1 MMIDDFN
8 IQLVKDELLQSI
20 AYFVQRQALVAQAL
34 QDFGLDLNAIAVL
47 GAGGW
52 TIGSEG
58 AKQLYQTLPQN
69 FETNFRNALQRMIEN
84 QTPSVNQ
91 TGNWE
96 DKTGETWSYF
106 MHGGGCQLINK
117 ITGEVID
124 WDCPDTTRFD
134 RFKFAFHLEWQIQNF
149 PDNYPHLTK
158 YLSNNDL
165 HTIGHNLIPD
175 LVNEGRLKKDLTN
188 HYRIS

>member
-1 MMIDDFN
+1 MKADFDL
-8 IQLVKDELLQSI
+8 QLAKDELLQAI
-20 AYFVQRQALVAQAL
+20 TYFVQRQALVAQAL
-34 QDFGLDLNAIAVL
+34 QDFGLDLDAIAVL

-52 TIGSEG
+52 TIGFEG
-58 AKQLYQTLPQN
+58 AKQLYQMLPQN
-69 FETNFRNALQRMIEN
+69 FEDNFRNALQRMIEN

-91 TGNWE
+91 IGTWE
-96 DKTGETWSYF
+96 DKAGETWNYF
-106 MHGGGCQLINK
+106 MHGGGCRLINA

-149 PDNYPHLTK
+149 PNNYSHLTK
-158 YLSNNDL
+158 YLSNGVL
-165 HTIGHNLIPD
+165 HSIEHMLIPE
-175 LVNEGRLKKDLTN
+175 LVNEGRLRKDLAN